1 MKPITLTFDTF
12 KDLVSN
18 DASSRKEI
26 TRNSDIIDM
35 DNGTMVIHRQNIN
48 KYLERYMCKDE
59 DDLQD
64 TMWYNYGVFVK
75 VIE

>member
-1 MKPITLTFDTF
+1 MKPLSLTFDAF
-12 KDLVSN
+12 KDLMAN
-18 DASSRKEI
+18 DFSLREEI
-26 TRNSDIIDM
+26 TNINDIVDM

-75 VIE
+75 VID

>member
-18 DASSRKEI
+18 DASFRKEI

-35 DNGTMVIHRQNIN
+35 DNGTMIIHRQNIN
-48 KYLERYMCKDE
+48 KYLEHYMCKDE

>member
-1 MKPITLTFDTF
+1 MKSSALTFDEF
-12 KDLVSN
+12 KDLMVN
-18 DASSRKEI
+18 DISLREKV
-26 TRNSDIIDM
+26 TNTSDTIDM
-35 DNGTMVIHRQNIN
+35 DNGSMIIHKHNIA

-59 DDLQD
+59 DDLKD

>member
-1 MKPITLTFDTF
+1 MKPISLTFDAF
-12 KDLVSN
+12 KDLMSN
-18 DASSRKEI
+18 DISLREEI
-26 TRNSDIIDM
+26 TNINDIVDL

>member
-1 MKPITLTFDTF
+1 MKPISLTFDAF
-12 KDLVSN
+12 KDLVAN
-18 DASSRKEI
+18 DVSLREKI
-26 TRNSDIIDM
+26 TNTNDIIDM
-35 DNGTMVIHRQNIN
+35 DNGTMVIHRQNIS

-75 VIE
+75 VIA

>member
-1 MKPITLTFDTF
+1 MKPISLTFDAF
-12 KDLVSN
+12 KDLVAN
-18 DASSRKEI
+18 DVSLREKI
-26 TRNSDIIDM
+26 TNTNDIVDM
-35 DNGTMVIHRQNIN
+35 DNGTMVIHRQNIS

-75 VIE
+75 VID

>member
-1 MKPITLTFDTF
+1 MKPISLTFDAV
-12 KDLVSN
+12 KDLMAN
-18 DASSRKEI
+18 DTSFRKEI
-26 TRNSDIIDM
+26 TNTNDIIDM
-35 DNGTMVIHRQNIN
+35 DNGTMVIHRQNIS

-75 VIE
+75 VID

>member
-1 MKPITLTFDTF
+1 MKPISLTFDAF
-12 KDLVSN
+12 KDLVAN
-18 DASSRKEI
+18 DVSLREKI
-26 TRNSDIIDM
+26 TNTNDIIDM
-35 DNGTMVIHRQNIN
+35 DNGTMVIHRQNIS

>member
-1 MKPITLTFDTF
+1 MKPISLTFDAF
-12 KDLVSN
+12 KDLMAN
-18 DASSRKEI
+18 DTSFIKEI
-26 TRNSDIIDM
+26 TNTNDIIDM
-35 DNGTMVIHRQNIN
+35 DNGTMVIHRQNIT

-75 VIE
+75 VID

>member
-1 MKPITLTFDTF
+1 MKPISLTFDAF
-12 KDLVSN
+12 KDLMSN
-18 DASSRKEI
+18 DISLREEI
-26 TRNSDIIDM
+26 TNINDIVDM

-75 VIE
+75 VVE

>member
-1 MKPITLTFDTF
+1 MKPISLTFDAF
-12 KDLVSN
+12 KDLMAN
-18 DASSRKEI
+18 DISFRKEI
-26 TRNSDIIDM
+26 TNTNDIIDM
-35 DNGTMVIHRQNIN
+35 DNGTMVIHRQNIT
-48 KYLERYMCKDE
+48 KYLERDMCKDE